1 MCRSR
6 KQRTCH
12 DNRAES
18 WKSDPATAEIEC
30 GMRNRMQGQI
40 AAAVAAVV
48 VGALAA
54 VAGCASAPPR
64 CEIGSRDPEAPPLL
78 WRVQRGDG
86 PVVWLFGTIHDAGA
100 GEVPPAAWA
109 ALDQS
114 AIFVS
119 ELGDDDADPRKLG
132 ELARLPWGEVLDRM
146 LPADDWWDLVA
157 AMDGAMTAEEL
168 RHARPWFAL
177 VRLRAR
183 VVRSPR
189 PSMDFALAEH
199 AHKKAIAVAGLETW
213 QEQVGALTTSATA
226 ADLSAAIHAR
236 GTFACQV
243 AHLRT
248 VYGAGDLAELT
259 RMLVVP
265 GRSDELLDERTRR
278 WLPKIEQRF
287 VGGAGAFVAVG
298 LGHLLGEAGLVAAF
312 ERAGYR
318 VERASAVRTARQ
330 NRPASASPAESRPT
344 IGASAARSSRSVV
357 ALRKY
362 QVSPPASA
370 AAPIEP
376 IAIPTLTSCMPDL
389 AWSNTGSPGG
399 ALH

>member
-1 MCRSR
+1 
-6 KQRTCH
+6 
-12 DNRAES
+12 
-18 WKSDPATAEIEC
+18 
-30 GMRNRMQGQI
+30 MRNRIPGPI

-48 VGALAA
+48 VGTLAGL
-54 VAGCASAPPR
+54 AGCASAPPR
-64 CEIGSRDPEAPPLL
+64 CEIGPRDPQAPPLL

-100 GEVPPAAWA
+100 GDVPPAAWA
-109 ALDQS
+109 ALDQ
-114 AIFVS
+114 AAVFVS

-157 AMDGAMTAEEL
+157 AMDGAGGMTADEL

-183 VVRSPR
+183 VVRSPQ

-199 AHKKAIAVAGLETW
+199 AHGKGIAVAGLETW
-213 QEQVGALTTSATA
+213 QEQIGALATSATA

-236 GTFACQV
+236 HTFACQV

-248 VYGAGDLAELT
+248 VYGTGDLGALT
-259 RMLVVP
+259 RLLVLP
-265 GRSDELLDERTRR
+265 GRSDELLDGRNRR
-278 WLPKIEQRF
+278 WLPQIEKRF
-287 VGGAGAFVAVG
+287 EHGAFIAVG

-318 VERASAVRTARQ
+318 VARAAALPVDQ
-330 NRPASASPAESRPT
+330 KRPASASPAESRPT
-344 IGASAARSSRSVV
+344 TGASAARSSRSVV

-370 AAPIEP
+370 TAPIEP
-376 IAIPTLTSCMPDL
+376 IAIPMLTSCMPDL